1 MPLNFGQDGIQS
13 KIKKKRRRTGSLIF
27 RTVFFSLLLILAAV
41 GVFAVVSYNRI
52 IGELP
57 DISQID
63 ITPAGDATFVY
74 DENGDLIQQ
83 LNSAEGNRISVS
95 IDDIP
100 EDMQHAIVA
109 IEDSRFYQHN
119 GVDSRG
125 ILRAVVTAVRSGFSR
140 MEGASTITQQLL
152 KNNVFTDWMQES
164 TWDSIKRKIQEQY
177 LAVELEK
184 YLTDQGEDA
193 KSVILE
199 NYLNTVN
206 FGSGAYGIQTAAQT
220 YFGKDCKDLTL
231 SECAVLA
238 AIPQNPTRWNP
249 RSNPEENAKRREV
262 VLEYMA
268 EQGWITEA
276 ERQEALAD
284 DVYSRIQETANLQEE
299 ETPYSYFVDGL
310 IQQVERD
317 LIEKKGYTEEEASNA
332 IYNGGLRIYSTQD
345 TSIQEIMDEEF
356 QNEENY
362 PDNTQVEL
370 EWALTVEHSD
380 GSQENY
386 SREMLRNYFRESDE
400 SFDLLF
406 GSQEEAQS
414 YIDQYK
420 AAVLQEGD
428 TIVAENSS
436 FTPQPQAAM
445 TVIEQSTGQVKGIV
459 GGRGEKTASLTLNR
473 ATDTSRQPG
482 STFKILSTYGPALEE
497 GEITLASIIKDEP
510 YEYSDGTEVNN
521 ADERYHGEVSVRTAI
536 QYSYNIPAVKV
547 LTEITPQTGY
557 DYLTRL
563 GFTTLDSESDVYQPL
578 ALGGITNGVTNLEL
592 TAAYAAVANE
602 GNYIE
607 PTFYTRITDKD
618 GNVILENTQ
627 EETQVFKDSTA
638 YLLTSAMESVVDE
651 GTGTAF
657 QLEDMTVA
665 GKTGTT
671 TSYNDLVFAGY
682 TPYYTAA
689 IWAGYDTNAEVPEDS
704 RTFHQTLWTNV
715 MNRIHEELPNQDFEQ
730 PDTVEEVTV
739 CAESGLLPG
748 FGCDTITEYFDTS
761 TVPTSRCSEHGFFSR
776 PTSEPEEEEDNLEE
790 DNEDEQENPQE
801 DQEES
806 EEDQEDNDPWWW
818 NWWN

>member
-1 MPLNFGQDGIQS
+1 MNFGQDGIQS